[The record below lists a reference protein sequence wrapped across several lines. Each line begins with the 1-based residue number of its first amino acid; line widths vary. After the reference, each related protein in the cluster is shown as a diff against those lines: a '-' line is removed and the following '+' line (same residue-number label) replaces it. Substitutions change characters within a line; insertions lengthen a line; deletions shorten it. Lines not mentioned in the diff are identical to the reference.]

1 MPASAPKRDSYSYS
15 SMARALHEEEDE
27 NEFSRAQ
34 ALVAASELSASD
46 DGDASASAEALGAA
60 ALGEDPAVSAGATG
74 CSAAQAER
82 ASSASQAPA
91 GAQPAGASPSPA
103 GSSEQGSAA
112 AQPTGSALLDQG
124 DATALGSAFHA
135 AAQWLIETGAEEV
148 PPARRAALA
157 RYWHL
162 TGSQVERLD
171 AALDRWE
178 VSSVRAELNG
188 WPLVRAEVPFFSLG
202 LDDAKVR
209 ERFGTYAEGAID
221 ALATDPA
228 DPSRALVIDYKTGG
242 SAAETPEGLQ
252 RKHALQARV
261 YADVLHKAGFCTVE
275 LKFVRVERED
285 EQAPGEP
292 QVVSYR
298 LEADGGTESATMPAM

>member
-27 NEFSRAQ
+27 RELSRAQ
-34 ALVAASELSASD
+34 AFVAARELFASD
-46 DGDASASAEALGAA
+46 GEDGSVSAADALEAA
-60 ALGEDPAVSAGATG
+60 ALDEGSASLANATG
-74 CSAAQAER
+74 HAAAQA
-82 ASSASQAPA
+82 ANGS
-91 GAQPAGASPSPA
+91 GASPSLAGPA
-103 GSSEQGSAA
+103 ASANTIAQPADA
-112 AQPTGSALLDQG
+112 AQPSVSAATDAG

-162 TGSQVERLD
+162 TGNQVERLD

-209 ERFGTYAEGAID
+209 ERFGAYAEGAID

-242 SAAETPEGLQ
+242 FAAETPEELQ

-298 LEADGGTESATMPAM
+298 LEAGSGTESATMPAM